1 MQNVSLDTTPLK
13 LTQQIN
19 KRTSHNPDEIQKA
32 KDFLKMFESSS
43 NEPSIQQIKQAAYKS
58 ARLVGKLDKYNTPFR
73 QRNAILFP
81 NLRNRQYV
89 SSSSQENY

>member
-43 NEPSIQQIKQAAYKS
+43 NEPSI
-58 ARLVGKLDKYNTPFR
+58 
-73 QRNAILFP
+73 
-81 NLRNRQYV
+81 
-89 SSSSQENY
+89 